1 MDRKRVAV
9 TGLGAI
15 TPIGNNVQE
24 FWRGCLEGR
33 NGVETVS
40 SFDPSDFASKVAGE
54 VKDFNPEDY
63 MEKVEANRM
72 DRFVQLAIA
81 AAQMA
86 MEDSGLDQAGIEGPR
101 IGCLVGSGI
110 GGIKTFETQHARL
123 MKKGPSRVSPYFVP
137 MMIAD
142 MAPGLVSIRFG
153 LKGPNFAVVSAC
165 ASGAHAIGEAF
176 NLIRTG
182 YADAML
188 VGGAEA
194 AVTPMT
200 LAGFSSMKA
209 LSFRNDDPAH
219 ASRPFDKER
228 DGFVLGEGS
237 GMVVLEEM
245 EHARSRGARIYAEL
259 AGYGATGDAYHMTAP
274 APDGD
279 GAVRA
284 MRAAMADAGVGK
296 GEVDYINAHGTST
309 PHNDKI
315 ETMAVK
321 SVFGERA
328 HEIPVTSTKS
338 LIGHLLGAA
347 GAVEFV
353 ACSLSLET
361 GRIHPTINYEVPD
374 PDCDLDYV
382 PEGPRELPL
391 LTVLS
396 NSFGFGGHN
405 ACLLLKAYGG

>member
-1 MDRKRVAV
+1 
-9 TGLGAI
+9 
-15 TPIGNNVQE
+15 
-24 FWRGCLEGR
+24 
-33 NGVETVS
+33 
-40 SFDPSDFASKVAGE
+40 
-54 VKDFNPEDY
+54 
-63 MEKVEANRM
+63 
-72 DRFVQLAIA
+72 
-81 AAQMA
+81 MA

-176 NLIRTG
+176 NLLRPG

-194 AVTPMT
+194 AVTPMN